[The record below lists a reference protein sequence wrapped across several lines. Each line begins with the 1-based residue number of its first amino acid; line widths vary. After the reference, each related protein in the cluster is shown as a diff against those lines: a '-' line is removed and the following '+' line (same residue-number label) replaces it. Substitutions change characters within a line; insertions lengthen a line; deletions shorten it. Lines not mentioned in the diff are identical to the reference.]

1 MTSAL
6 IFKNR
11 RLYYLDQRKLPLK
24 EEWKEC
30 KNLRD
35 AFLAIRE
42 LRIRGA
48 PLIGVFA
55 GYSVYIAI
63 KNHREQDKGKFFK
76 FLERVISFLKTSRPT
91 AINLFWALD
100 RIKKVVYQNKSKS
113 IKELKELILK
123 EAEMI
128 HYEDRLLCRKMAE
141 NGIRLIKKGDRILTH
156 CNTGFLATSGEGT
169 ALGVIYKGAHRY
181 KNIKVYVDETRPL
194 LQGARLTSWELIK
207 RKIDVTLI
215 SDNMAAYLMQK
226 GEIDKVFVGAD
237 RITRCGDVANKIGTY
252 NLAVLAKYHHLPFY
266 VVAPSTSFDLT
277 IEKGEEIPIEQR
289 SPDEVRK
296 VLGKIYISPKRV
308 KVYNPAFDVTP
319 CQLIS
324 AIVTDRGIIKPPFKE
339 SILKIFYG

>member
-6 IFKNR
+6 IFKNQK
-11 RLYYLDQRKLPLK
+11 LYYLDQRKLPLK

-30 KNLRD
+30 KNLRE

-55 GYSVYIAI
+55 GYSVYIAM
-63 KNHREQDKGKFFK
+63 KNHREKGEIKFFK
-76 FLERVISFLKTSRPT
+76 SLERVISFLKTSRPT
-91 AINLFWALD
+91 AVNLFWALD
-100 RIKKVVYQNKSKS
+100 RIKRIVYQNKGKS

-123 EAEMI
+123 EAKMI
-128 HYEDRLLCRKMAE
+128 HYEDILLCRRISR
-141 NGIRLIKKGDRILTH
+141 NGVRLIKKGDRILTH

-169 ALGVIYKGAHRY
+169 ALGVIYEGVRRY

-194 LQGARLTSWELIK
+194 LQGARLTSWELTK
-207 RKIDVTLI
+207 RKIDATLI
-215 SDNMAAYLMQK
+215 TDNMAAYLMQRR
-226 GEIDKVFVGAD
+226 EIDKIFVGAD

-277 IEKGEEIPIEQR
+277 IEKGEEISIEQR

-296 VLGKIYISPKRV
+296 VLGRIYISPKRV
-308 KVYNPAFDVTP
+308 RVYNPAFDVTP
-319 CQLIS
+319 HRLIS
-324 AIVTDRGIIKPPFKE
+324 AIVTDRGIIKPPFRE
-339 SILKIFYG
+339 NILKVFYG